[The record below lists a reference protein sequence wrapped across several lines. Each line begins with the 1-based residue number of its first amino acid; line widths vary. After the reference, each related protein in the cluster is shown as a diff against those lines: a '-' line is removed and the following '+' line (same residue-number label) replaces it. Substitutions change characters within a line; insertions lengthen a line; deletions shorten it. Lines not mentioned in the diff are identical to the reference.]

1 VDRSGFSPSEAQV
14 GPHLEDVFSR
24 CDGRIVVTSFA
35 SNIHRV
41 QQVVDAATALGRKVS
56 LVGRSMR
63 KNVNIG
69 RSLGH
74 IDVPEGALVQAREI
88 DDWPD
93 HKLVIISTGSQ
104 GEPLSALRRMA
115 HRDHPQVE
123 LHAGDTVVFSA
134 TPIPGNERAVN
145 ETVDRLYHIG
155 CDVITTRDAPIH
167 ASGHG
172 YAEEVKLMLNLVK
185 PRYVMP
191 FHGDHKRIHLHG
203 KLAEAVGID
212 PACIFKGENGLPLEV
227 DERGARFG
235 AREQSGVIF
244 VDGMDIGDPADV
256 ALRDRRMLSADGIF
270 IVVATVSEQDG
281 SSVAEPEVIFRGVPY
296 PDDAQ
301 ALLDEIRAT
310 VERSLDRAA
319 EEEIRETDLLQEV
332 LHDDLAAFVYDR
344 LKRRPMVLPVVVEV

>member
-1 VDRSGFSPSEAQV
+1 
-14 GPHLEDVFSR
+14 
-24 CDGRIVVTSFA
+24 
-35 SNIHRV
+35 
-41 QQVVDAATALGRKVS
+41 
-56 LVGRSMR
+56 MR

-88 DDWPD
+88 DDFPD

-123 LHAGDTVVFSA
+123 LHEGDTVVFSA

-212 PACIFKGENGLPLEV
+212 PERIFKGENGLPLEI

-235 AREQSGVIF
+235 KREQSGVMF

-270 IVVATVSEQDG
+270 IVVATISEQDG

-310 VERSLDRAA
+310 VESSLDRAA